1 MNRYQNGP
9 MPLPDPESTPTGPKP
24 QPPGP
29 DTTTADEFIEK
40 YYTPGMVVD
49 GLGRPVDGWVR
60 RAISEPKPH
69 ECRPPTAAAGDID
82 DLWRCHCRKLWRVGR
97 KCDTC
102 DHNRSDTH
110 RGGYHVPTKAWRPA
124 TLWQRIR
131 YRGVL
136 R

>member
-1 MNRYQNGP
+1 MS
-9 MPLPDPESTPTGPKP
+9 DTPT
-24 QPPGP
+24 
-29 DTTTADEFIEK
+29 ADDLVEK
-40 YYTPGMVVD
+40 YYVPELNGSQ
-49 GLGRPVDGWVR
+49 GWVR
-60 RAISEPKPH
+60 RAADKPKPH

-102 DHNRSDTH
+102 DHNRTDTH